1 MTTAALQHWPA
12 RLVPPPRDRTGAPC
26 SRQTATVLDHVLHV
40 RGTTT
45 PIGTCR

>member
-1 MTTAALQHWPA
+1 MTTATLQHWPA
-12 RLVPPPRDRTGAPC
+12 RLVPPPRLSTGAPK
-26 SRQTATVLDHVLHV
+26 SRQVATVATTSSTV